1 MTCCAAAQDV
11 AFLLLSAISF
21 TRLLLGRVVLIGSFH
36 KPKTGIKTGGR
47 CGERKAMTR
56 KFAHFAC
63 GLLACSALTTP
74 AFAQDDDVDTQPTVR
89 DDSVIIVTATRRA
102 QDVQDI
108 PLAVT
113 AISPQQLEA
122 QRVVNIQQ
130 IAALAPSFTAS
141 QAQLASGSVVLRVRG
156 IGTTSNNI
164 GFESAVG
171 IFIDGAY
178 QARPG
183 VALSE
188 FVDVERVEVLRGPQ
202 GTLFGRNTSAG
213 ALNVTNARPDVTE
226 FSGFVNAEYGNF
238 DEKSLQGAINVP
250 IVKDTV
256 AIRLTGAYRERDG
269 FLDVVDRTGAKIG
282 ETNDVDQWLV
292 RGQIGWDTESG
303 LRGRLIADY
312 SKSTSSCCGAIELY
326 QSPLVTAGAFA
337 AVGLGANGG
346 NGQPV
351 VATTRNDQATFEQAM
366 DNRVVSANF
375 APNADIENYGVT
387 GELEFPL
394 SDNADLIFIGSYRK
408 YESFEQYDS
417 DFTALDIFDVD
428 ALNLEIENW
437 TAELRLQGEG
447 LEGKLNYMIGGFYS
461 DETIDQ
467 SINFSLGADY
477 DRNFGAFLGALAGPT
492 PFQTFTGVNP
502 AGTSSTNRFQ
512 QDAKSYAV
520 FTHNSLEII
529 DGLELTVGARYS
541 WEEKSGGFSQTAVN
555 NQICPATIG
564 ALGTIAGVN
573 AALVPA
579 FVGVGCF
586 GFTAP
591 VNLPQAA
598 ALPLPRTFQSDFDD
612 EELIYTVKLGYEF
625 SPFVNSYASFTHGY
639 KAGGINLDTTAAVL
653 GADPTF
659 LSEEVDAYE
668 IGVKARTAD
677 GAVTL
682 NVAAFYEE
690 FSNFQVLEFTGTAF
704 ATFNVPLAE
713 TRGVEIES
721 VIRPSNNLSFNLA
734 ATFLEASYPDDC
746 AGTQTSV
753 QVVALCGNTLTNAP
767 KIVALAGAL
776 WEQPISNSLE
786 LFLSGQVRIEGD
798 QRTSTQA
805 IIIPTVAPGSTQAQ
819 VQAAVD
825 ASDPIIADIQDGKAF
840 VNLRAGL
847 RFGPEQNFAIEGWV
861 NNLTDEVVRGVTFN
875 TTLRSTGANNSRSA
889 FVLPPRQYGVTLRA
903 KF

>member
-1 MTCCAAAQDV
+1 
-11 AFLLLSAISF
+11 
-21 TRLLLGRVVLIGSFH
+21 
-36 KPKTGIKTGGR
+36 
-47 CGERKAMTR
+47 MTR

-74 AFAQDDDVDTQPTVR
+74 VFAQDAEADDQPTAR
-89 DDSVIIVTATRRA
+89 EDNVIIVTATRRA

-113 AISPQQLEA
+113 AIAPQQLEA

-213 ALNVTNARPDVTE
+213 ALNVINNRPDVTE
-226 FSGFVNAEYGNF
+226 FSGFVNAELGNF
-238 DEKSLQGAINVP
+238 DERSLQGAINVP

-256 AIRLTGAYRERDG
+256 AVRLTGAYRQRDG
-269 FLDVVDRTGAKIG
+269 FLDVVDRTGTKIG
-282 ETNDVDQWLV
+282 DTNDVDQWLV

-303 LRGRLIADY
+303 LRGRIIADY
-312 SKSTSSCCGAIELY
+312 SKSTSSCCGAIELF
-326 QSPLVTAGAFA
+326 QSPLVTGGAYA

-346 NGQPV
+346 NGQPS
-351 VATTRNDQATFEQAM
+351 VATNRDDQGAFERAM
-366 DNRVVSANF
+366 DNRTVSANF
-375 APNADIENYGVT
+375 APIADIDNYGVT
-387 GELEFPL
+387 GELEFPI

-408 YESFEQYDS
+408 YQSFENYDS
-417 DFTALDIFDVD
+417 DFTALDIFNVP
-428 ALNLEIENW
+428 ALDLEIDNW

-447 LEGKLNYMIGGFYS
+447 LEGKLNYMVGGFYS

-467 SINFSLGADY
+467 SVTFSLGQD
-477 DRNFGAFLGALAGPT
+477 FGENVGALLFVPTGGALGANPLSV
-492 PFQTFTGVNP
+492 FTGRDP
-502 AGTSSTNRFQ
+502 AGTRTTNRFQ
-512 QDAKSYAV
+512 QDAKSYAI
-520 FTHNSLEII
+520 FTHNSLEIT

-541 WEEKSGGFSQTAVN
+541 WEEKSGGFTQTATN
-555 NQICPATIG
+555 NQICPSVLG
-564 ALGTIAGVN
+564 ALGA
-573 AALVPA
+573 VPA
-579 FVGVGCF
+579 PLRPTFIGLGCF

-591 VNLPQAA
+591 ADLPAA
-598 ALPLPRTFQSDFDD
+598 FGNPTGTPPVAPLPLVRTFQSDFED
-612 EELIYTVKLGYEF
+612 EELIYTIKLGYEF
-625 SPFVNSYASFTHGY
+625 SPYVNSYASFTHGY

-659 LSEEVDAYE
+659 LSEEVDAWE
-668 IGVKARTAD
+668 LGVKARTPD
-677 GAVTL
+677 GAVTV
-682 NVAAFYEE
+682 NIAAFYEE
-690 FSNFQVLEFTGTAF
+690 FTNFQVLEFTGTAF

-713 TRGVEIES
+713 TRGIEIES
-721 VIRPSNNLSFNLA
+721 VIRPNDELTFNLA

-753 QVVALCGNTLTNAP
+753 QVLALCGNDLTNAP
-767 KIVALAGAL
+767 QVVALAGAM
-776 WEQPISNSLE
+776 WEKPLNDSME
-786 LFLSGQVRIEGD
+786 FFFAGQVRLEGD

-805 IIIPTVAPGSTQAQ
+805 IILPGAAEIAANGGLQQAIDAAP
-819 VQAAVD
+819 
-825 ASDPIIADIQDGKAF
+825 PIIADIQDGKAF

-847 RFGPEQNFAIEGWV
+847 RFGDGAYAIEGWV

-875 TTLRSTGANNSRSA
+875 TTLRGSGATNSRSA
-889 FVLPPRQYGVTLRA
+889 FTLPPRQYGVTLRA